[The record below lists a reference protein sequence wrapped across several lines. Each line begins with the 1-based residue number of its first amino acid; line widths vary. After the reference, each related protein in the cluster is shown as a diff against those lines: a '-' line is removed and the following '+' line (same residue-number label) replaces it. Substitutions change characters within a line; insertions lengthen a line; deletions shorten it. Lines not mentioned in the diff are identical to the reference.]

1 MFPQTQSNP
10 WAFGPNRLP
19 PFVGQVNHWPPAS
32 NDCSHALVYGG
43 EVNSRGQHHAKS
55 RSSREIGRY
64 RRSQTSRR
72 GLRVG
77 VIVVSVL
84 IVGSVAWLGGRVL
97 MVKGELEA
105 SQALVVTLQSQATA
119 LDLKG
124 LAQTSDELAEHTSNA
139 AAGTRDP
146 SWRAAEYIPVLGS
159 NLRAVRLVTESI
171 DDIVEN
177 VAAPAV
183 GAVSS
188 FDLGA
193 KDPVT
198 GGFDLTPIDTIK
210 EVIAGAPAV
219 FADAQQRLDSI
230 NTENTISQ
238 VGSVVDQLT
247 GVLGTA
253 NSALAEA
260 EPYLNVISGVLGQDG
275 PRNYL
280 LAFQN
285 NAESMPLGGSAASYT
300 MISVD
305 NGAIAIAA
313 QGAGSQ
319 DLQEGVK
326 LDIDVDQSALD
337 LYGDYLIS
345 YANTSTS
352 RPDFPTAARI
362 MQAFWARDKGTNVD
376 GVISVD
382 PLALAQILKAT
393 GPVTLASGDVLSS
406 DNAVSLLV
414 NEVYYRF
421 DSYNEPEKIDAFFQE
436 AAASIL
442 NRVMT
447 GDFDMK
453 LMFSAL
459 QGQVDAG
466 SIMMW
471 SANPEEQILLDGTR
485 VQGTLPAT
493 NDEATVIGAYYRD
506 TSASKI
512 DYYLETSTQTTTDMC
527 TAPDA
532 PSFTTSV
539 TLHSTLT
546 EEQAEALPEY
556 IAARDWGATK
566 FRTEIFV
573 YGPVGATLGDF
584 DVVSA
589 GLETIPTGQSNDLGR
604 PVAAFAAYLAPGET
618 TTISATFLGTPGTY
632 GPLEVRGNPMI
643 IPTTRTIDPTTC
655 G

>member
-1 MFPQTQSNP
+1 MFPQVRRKT
-10 WAFGPNRLP
+10 WAIRPVRLP
-19 PFVGQVNHWPPAS
+19 PFVGQVNHWQPVS
-32 NDCSHALVYGG
+32 TDCSNPLVYGG
-43 EVNSRGQHHAKS
+43 GVNSRGQHHAKS

-72 GLRVG
+72 GLRIGVVVTLVVVVG
-77 VIVVSVL
+77 T
-84 IVGSVAWLGGRVL
+84 VAWFGSRVL
-97 MVKGELEA
+97 MVKSELEA
-105 SQALVVTLQSQATA
+105 SQALVGTLQSQATA
-119 LDLKG
+119 FDLDG
-124 LAQTSDELAEHTSNA
+124 LGQTSDELAAHTSRA
-139 AAGTRDP
+139 AAGTRDVT
-146 SWRAAEYIPVLGS
+146 WRAAEYIPVVGP
-159 NLRAVRLVTESI
+159 NLEAVRLVTESI
-171 DDIVEN
+171 DGIIDQ
-177 VAAPAV
+177 VAAPAI

-188 FDLGA
+188 LDLGA

-198 GGFDLTPIDTIK
+198 GGFDLTPIDTVK
-210 EVIAGAPAV
+210 KVFAVAPAV
-219 FADAQQRLDSI
+219 FADAQHRLDSI
-230 NTENTISQ
+230 DTSRTISQ
-238 VGSVVDQLT
+238 VGSVVDQLK
-247 GVLGTA
+247 GVLETA
-253 NSALAEA
+253 DSALSEA
-260 EPYLNVISGVLGQDG
+260 EPYVNVISGVLGQEG
-275 PRNYL
+275 ARNYL

-362 MQAFWARDKGTNVD
+362 MQAFWARDKGTSVD

-406 DNAVSLLV
+406 ENAVSLLV

-421 DSYNEPEKIDAFFQE
+421 DSYKEPEKVDAFFQE
-436 AAASIL
+436 ASASIL
-442 NRVMT
+442 NKVMS

-459 QGQVDAG
+459 QEQVDAG

-471 SANPEEQILLDGTR
+471 SNNTDEQALLDGTR
-485 VQGTLPAT
+485 LQGTLPST
-493 NDEATVIGAYYRD
+493 NDDATVIGAYYRD

-512 DYYLETSTQTTTDMC
+512 DYYLETSTQTTSDIC
-527 TAPDA
+527 TVPDA

-546 EEQAEALPEY
+546 EEQAEALPDY
-556 IAARDWGATK
+556 IAARDWGADK

-573 YGPVGATLGDF
+573 YGPVGSSLSDF
-584 DVVSA
+584 EVVSQ
-589 GLETIPTGQSNDLGR
+589 GLETIPTTQSDDLGR
-604 PVAAFAAYLAPGET
+604 PVAAFAAYLAPGEST
-618 TTISATFLGTPGTY
+618 TVSATFLGMPGVY

-643 IPTTRTIDPTTC
+643 IPSVRTIEPVAC
-655 G
+655 N